1 MAFNGMSQVPSVTQ
15 RPLAVTATQFSSF
28 ATPAITVPFPS
39 IYAGQSQIPFQ
50 FANTATFAATRVLTT
65 IGGTAATSGVAS
77 INAQASSAGYK
88 TSGYGN
94 NGGGGG
100 WPTWATAVIAA
111 CGGAAVILIVIGLFC
126 WRLRRKQK
134 ARKRAA
140 AVLAASAGGPPRH
153 RKLAKDGGLTEKP
166 VGGVATDARRTKNR
180 RNEAALAA
188 GVGAGAGLAAADAR
202 SHSQGKSRRQRGPSP
217 QDGAYPPMPF
227 AEGAA
232 SGRNSPSRARTRDL
246 AALGINRPASRSPN
260 RQRTH
265 PDYSALAQPAPIF
278 APRHERDFSAGS
290 TNELLPPAAPFA
302 YREGDSRRR
311 KGYETPPPRAPNTHW
326 DDSPGQTGSPARLLA
341 NVDGYGSGYEQHG
354 DTPRSSMT
362 VSTRGTGGAPYRW
375 DQERD
380 LHAQMLPDVYDASAA
395 LGRAMMGG
403 DDDASLADAS
413 SGSSGSRGA
422 VRVALAGPA
431 QDGRWANEESPQYPH
446 IRSSSPNYPPS
457 SNGDHTSAA
466 TSRAPSRQ
474 YQHSVRRSLFAG
486 SADGHGI
493 SRSTTPVDHGGIAS
507 SASMPALGAP
517 IALDHARAPSRA
529 ESRRTRNESRASTY
543 ETADEA
549 AGRSSGEY
557 TSRPR
562 TPY

>member
-50 FANTATFAATRVLTT
+50 FANTATFAATRVPTT
-65 IGGTAATSGVAS
+65 IGGIAATSGVAS
-77 INAQASSAGYK
+77 INAEASSAGYN

-111 CGGAAVILIVIGLFC
+111 CGGAAVILVVIGLFC
-126 WRLRRKQK
+126 WRWRRKQK

-140 AVLAASAGGPPRH
+140 AVLAVSGGGSPRH
-153 RKLAKDGGLTEKP
+153 RKFAKDGGLTEKP
-166 VGGVATDARRTKNR
+166 VGGVAADAGRTKNR
-180 RNEAALAA
+180 RNDAALTA
-188 GVGAGAGLAAADAR
+188 GVGAGAGLAAADGR
-202 SHSQGKSRRQRGPSP
+202 SRSRRQRGPSP
-217 QDGAYPPMPF
+217 QDGSYPPVPC
-227 AEGAA
+227 AEDAT
-232 SGRNSPSRARTRDL
+232 SGRNSPSRACARDL

-260 RQRTH
+260 RQRTR
-265 PDYSALAQPAPIF
+265 PDYPALTQPVPIF
-278 APRHERDFSAGS
+278 APRHQRDFSGGS

-302 YREGDSRRR
+302 YQEGDSRRR
-311 KGYETPPPRAPNTHW
+311 KGHETPPPRVPNTHW
-326 DDSPGQTGSPARLLA
+326 DEGSPGQTGSPARLLA
-341 NVDGYGSGYEQHG
+341 NVDGYEHS

-375 DQERD
+375 DQERN
-380 LHAQMLPDVYDASAA
+380 LHAQMSPDVYDASAA
-395 LGRAMMGG
+395 LGRAMMAGE
-403 DDDASLADAS
+403 DDASLADAS
-413 SGSSGSRGA
+413 SGSSSSRGA
-422 VRVALAGPA
+422 VGMALAGPA
-431 QDGRWANEESPQYPH
+431 QEGRWANEDSPQYPH
-446 IRSSSPNYPPS
+446 ARSSSPNYPPS
-457 SNGDHTSAA
+457 SNGHQASAA

-474 YQHSVRRSLFAG
+474 YQHSARRSLFASG
-486 SADGHGI
+486 ADGHGV
-493 SRSTTPVDHGGIAS
+493 SRSTTPVDNGGLAS
-507 SASMPALGAP
+507 STSMPALGEP

-549 AGRSSGEY
+549 AGRSSGDY
-557 TSRPR
+557 PSRSR
-562 TPY
+562 TPH